1 MFKSIRARFITLF
14 AALVLAPIAL
24 LSAMT
29 LFATR
34 NLADTSLAEYEKTL
48 AARSRAEITESVR
61 ELARLE
67 DRTLGAFERRA
78 SAMAAQAAQV
88 FRSRSSAP
96 ADLPPWIRAGYR
108 QDFVGWLPNPG
119 SRSSLWIPRRKDG
132 PQFET
137 DLRILAGVEPILAG
151 EPRGEGM
158 TQWYAIHRSG
168 MALLVPGP
176 PDVPLDES
184 FDPRS
189 GIFYEPATPA
199 RNPSGGVVWTQV
211 YNDPVGKGVMISCLA
226 PIGRGAEFEGV
237 VGIDLGADD
246 FRGELEAT
254 GEQWDYAFLLD
265 GRGAV
270 LLVSPAGYSDFGV
283 SAPGGSVEKDL
294 GWRVEGIPERGL
306 REACLGLGNRDQGIE
321 TVSVAGHDRLIVHR
335 RLSSTGWILGLVA
348 SPDRFLQP
356 ARAMRAT
363 QESLHR
369 RYLVSVLTFIAILLS
384 SCFLFAWFL
393 GRAVTQPLRRLS
405 DAARAIGAGG
415 PESQIAPGGPDEIGT
430 LADTLRQMVHDREE
444 AQRSIAENQKLV
456 ALGGMASGICH
467 ELNNLLAPILGFAQV
482 LSRGPLT
489 PDQRAQ
495 VERVERAARAA
506 REVVGSVLDSTH
518 ELAGMRQPTDV
529 NAVVREAVAQLE
541 AARARAGV
549 EVVWDLDPS
558 VPAISANPSIVQ
570 RAFFNIA
577 DNAIQAMSPSGAGRR
592 LTVRSR
598 MVHASASPARAGIDG
613 ARAGSPGGARIE
625 VTFDDEG
632 PGIPADLIGRIFDPF
647 FTTKPPGSGT
657 GLGLSVATSCIRSHG
672 GSIRAE
678 NRAEGGARFTVTLPV
693 AQAPAPRRAPL
704 TPLPREVALPP
715 ARPRVLVVDDE
726 DSIRILVTH
735 ALRED
740 NEVTAC
746 DGGRTAIELLQSREF
761 DAVVCDLRL
770 RDVTG
775 RQVYNWIRANRPLL
789 ARRFLVM
796 TGDTHGDEGRGFL
809 EEFRTPCVAKP
820 FDLDELRR
828 CVKDLVGAPAR
839 TP

>member
-24 LSAMT
+24 LSALT
-29 LFATR
+29 SFATR
-34 NLADTSLAEYEKTL
+34 NLADESLAEYEKSLTDRT
-48 AARSRAEITESVR
+48 RSEITESVR

-78 SAMAAQAAQV
+78 AAMAGQAAQI
-88 FRSRSSAP
+88 FRARASLP
-96 ADLPPWIRAGYR
+96 AERPAWIREGYR
-108 QDFVGWLPNPG
+108 PDFVGWLANSQ
-119 SRSSLWIPRRKDG
+119 SRSSLWIPRMKDG
-132 PQFET
+132 PSFDT
-137 DLRILAGVEPILAG
+137 DLDVFAGVERILAN

-176 PDVPLDES
+176 PDIPIDES

-226 PIGRGAEFEGV
+226 PIGGDAEFEGII
-237 VGIDLGADD
+237 GIDLSAED
-246 FRGELEAT
+246 FRVELEQA
-254 GEQWDYAFLLD
+254 GGQWDYAFLLD

-270 LLVSPAGYSDFGV
+270 LLVSPAGYPDFGV
-283 SAPGGSVEKDL
+283 SAPGGIVEKALEWKVD
-294 GWRVEGIPERGL
+294 GIPDLRL
-306 REACLGLGNRDQGIE
+306 REACLRLGHRDQGLE
-321 TVSVAGHDRLIVHR
+321 TVSFGGRDRLIAHR
-335 RLSSTGWILGLVA
+335 RLQSTGWILGLVA

-369 RYLVSVLTFIAILLS
+369 RYLLFILTFIAILLS

-393 GRAVTQPLRRLS
+393 GRTVTRPLRRLS

-415 PESQIAPGGPDEIGT
+415 PESQIAPDSPDEIGT
-430 LADTLRQMVHDREE
+430 LAVTLRQMVHDREE
-444 AQRSIAENQKLV
+444 AQRSIAENQKLA

-482 LSRGPLT
+482 LGRGPLT

-495 VERVERAARAA
+495 VDRVEKAARAA
-506 REVVGSVLDSTH
+506 REVVGSLLDSTH
-518 ELAGMRQPTDV
+518 ELAGMRQPTDL
-529 NAVVREAVAQLE
+529 NAVAREAVAQLE
-541 AARARAGV
+541 AARARAEV
-549 EVVWDLDPS
+549 EVQWDLDPS
-558 VPAISANPSIVQ
+558 LPAVSANPSIVQ

-577 DNAIQAMSPSGAGRR
+577 DNAIQAMAPCGRGRR

-598 MVHASASPARAGIDG
+598 LVHGTEAPARAKDDLP
-613 ARAGSPGGARIE
+613 RPSGARIQVVFE
-625 VTFDDEG
+625 DEG
-632 PGIPADLIGRIFDPF
+632 PGVPPDLLNRIFDPF

-657 GLGLSVATSCIRSHG
+657 GLGLSVATSCIRSHS

-678 NRAEGGARFTVTLPV
+678 NRPGGGAKFTVSLPV
-693 AQAPAPRRAPL
+693 AQSPAPRRAPL
-704 TPLPREVALPP
+704 TPPPREVALPP
-715 ARPRVLVVDDE
+715 ARPRILVVDDE

-746 DGGRTAIELLQSREF
+746 DGGRTAIEMLQSREF

-775 RQVYNWIRANRPLL
+775 RQVYTWIRANRPALS
-789 ARRFLVM
+789 RRFLVM
-796 TGDTHGDEGRGFL
+796 TGDTHGDEGRTFL
-809 EEFRTPCVAKP
+809 EDFQTPCVTKP
-820 FDLDELRR
+820 FDLDELRQR
-828 CVKDLVGAPAR
+828 VRELLRGRA
-839 TP
+839 